1 MLLKKKENLMK
12 LYQFDLAP
20 ASKRVTFFLKETGI
34 EVPIVQLNVRD
45 GDQFEEPFKS
55 LNPFHCIPFLEL
67 ADGTVISES
76 VAICRFLEETNNTSK
91 KLFGKTSKERAI
103 IEMWNR
109 RLEID
114 GYIPLIN
121 GIRNKFERYQG
132 KVLPGTRNDLPQ
144 VPAIAKRGM
153 ESCRIL
159 FKRLNAHLN
168 TTSYIAGEALSV
180 ADITGYEVVELAIAI
195 EMDFD
200 EFEEVKA
207 WYDKL
212 DRRFKSDE

>member
-1 MLLKKKENLMK
+1 MK

-20 ASKRVTFFLKETGI
+20 ASKRVYFFLKETGI
-34 EVPIVQLNVRD
+34 EVPMVQLNVRD
-45 GDQFEEPFKS
+45 GDQFEEPFNS
-55 LNPFHCIPFLEL
+55 LNPFNCIPFLEL
-67 ADGTVISES
+67 EDGATISES

-91 KLFGKTSKERAI
+91 KLFGKTAKERAI

-121 GIRNKFERYQG
+121 GIRNKFERYEG

-144 VPAIAKRGM
+144 VPAIAKRGI

-159 FKRLNAHLN
+159 FERLNGHLN
-168 TTSYIAGEALSV
+168 TTLYVAGEALSI
-180 ADITGYEVVELAIAI
+180 ADITGYEVVQLAIAI
-195 EMDFD
+195 EMSFD
-200 EFEEVKA
+200 EFEDVKA
-207 WYDKL
+207 WYEKL
-212 DRRFKSDE
+212 EKRFESDE